1 MNKKGRKEM
10 KLKRLAALLL
20 CAAVML
26 PLAACAKKPDSGTSR
41 TSQTT
46 DDTTVTPTKDGDT
59 SITATDKG
67 NKGAAAQDLMQGITK
82 GKGASKKPDSR
93 FANVAASFAL
103 DLFKDEYKSGKNTLV
118 SPLSVLTALA
128 MTQNGAEGKTLSE
141 MQKVLGGLDRDTL
154 NAYMNA
160 YLAELTGKDSALKCA
175 NSLWIDSRL
184 DVKTSFLQK
193 NADFY
198 SAQAYKADFTR
209 KNTVNEIN
217 SWVNKNTNGMIKK
230 LVDEFDPLMVMV
242 LMNALCLEAEWD
254 DPYTDNCVR
263 EGTFKNAKGNLVKA
277 EYMYSQETE
286 YIETENATG
295 FVKRYKGDRF
305 AFVALLPNEGTSIDS
320 YIASLTGKGFLG
332 ALNSRKNTRV
342 NTQMPKFKC
351 EYSNS
356 LVDTLKKMGMSTAF
370 DGNRANF
377 SSMATLKNENIYISD
392 VIHKTFIEVAE
403 KGTRAGAATAVIAA
417 KSAAMPVEQPK
428 EVRLTRPFVYAII
441 DTRTNLPLFIG
452 AQTDI

>member
-1 MNKKGRKEM
+1 M

-46 DDTTVTPTKDGDT
+46 DDTTVTPTKDGDI

-82 GKGASKKPDSR
+82 GKGAFKKPDSR

-103 DLFKDEYKSGKNTLV
+103 DLFKDEYKSGKNTLI

-160 YLAELTGKDSALKCA
+160 YLAAVAGKDSALKCA

-230 LVDEFDPLMVMV
+230 LVDEFDPLTVMV

-263 EGTFKNAKGNLVKA
+263 EGTFKNA
-277 EYMYSQETE
+277 
-286 YIETENATG
+286 TG
-295 FVKRYKGDRF
+295 FVKYYKGGKF

-320 YIASLTGKGFLG
+320 YIASLTGRDFLK
-332 ALNSRKNTRV
+332 ALGSRKSEKV
-342 NTQMPKFKC
+342 KTQMPKFKC

-370 DGNRANF
+370 DGDRANF

-403 KGTRAGAATAVIAA
+403 KGTRAGAVTAVISE

>member
-1 MNKKGRKEM
+1 M

-41 TSQTT
+41 TSQT

-160 YLAELTGKDSALKCA
+160 YLAAVAGKDSALKCA
-175 NSLWIDSRL
+175 NSIWVDSKL
-184 DVKTSFLQK
+184 DVKRAFLQK

-198 SAQAYKADFTR
+198 SAQAYKADFTSTR
-209 KNTVNEIN
+209 TVKEIN

-230 LVDEFDPLMVMV
+230 LVDEFDPLTVMV

-263 EGTFKNAKGNLVKA
+263 EGTFKNAKDNLVKA

-295 FVKRYKGDRF
+295 FVKYYKGGKF

-370 DGNRANF
+370 DGNSADF
-377 SSMATLKNENIYISD
+377 SSMANGGNVYISD

-403 KGTRAGAATAVIAA
+403 KGTRAGAATAVIV
-417 KSAAMPVEQPK
+417 KESAAMPVERPK

-441 DTRTNLPLFIG
+441 DTETNLPLFIG

>member
-1 MNKKGRKEM
+1 M
-10 KLKRLAALLL
+10 
-20 CAAVML
+20 
-26 PLAACAKKPDSGTSR
+26 
-41 TSQTT
+41 
-46 DDTTVTPTKDGDT
+46 
-59 SITATDKG
+59 
-67 NKGAAAQDLMQGITK
+67 
-82 GKGASKKPDSR
+82 
-93 FANVAASFAL
+93 
-103 DLFKDEYKSGKNTLV
+103 
-118 SPLSVLTALA
+118 LTALA

-160 YLAELTGKDSALKCA
+160 YLAAVAGKDSALKCA

-230 LVDEFDPLMVMV
+230 LVDEFDPLTVMV

-295 FVKRYKGDRF
+295 FVKYYKGGKF

-320 YIASLTGKGFLG
+320 YIASLTGRDFLK
-332 ALNSRKNTRV
+332 ALGSRKSEKV

-370 DGNRANF
+370 DGDRANF

-403 KGTRAGAATAVIAA
+403 KGTRAGAATAVIVGE
-417 KSAAMPVEQPK
+417 SAAMPVEQPK

>member
-20 CAAVML
+20 CAAVVL

-160 YLAELTGKDSALKCA
+160 YLAAVAGKDSALKCA
-175 NSLWIDSRL
+175 NSIWVDSKL
-184 DVKTSFLQK
+184 DVKRAFLQK

-198 SAQAYKADFTR
+198 SAQAYKADFTSTR
-209 KNTVNEIN
+209 TVKEIN
-217 SWVNKNTNGMIKK
+217 SWVNKNTNGMIK
-230 LVDEFDPLMVMV
+230 
-242 LMNALCLEAEWD
+242 
-254 DPYTDNCVR
+254 
-263 EGTFKNAKGNLVKA
+263 
-277 EYMYSQETE
+277 
-286 YIETENATG
+286 
-295 FVKRYKGDRF
+295 
-305 AFVALLPNEGTSIDS
+305 
-320 YIASLTGKGFLG
+320 
-332 ALNSRKNTRV
+332 
-342 NTQMPKFKC
+342 
-351 EYSNS
+351 
-356 LVDTLKKMGMSTAF
+356 
-370 DGNRANF
+370 
-377 SSMATLKNENIYISD
+377 
-392 VIHKTFIEVAE
+392 
-403 KGTRAGAATAVIAA
+403 
-417 KSAAMPVEQPK
+417 
-428 EVRLTRPFVYAII
+428 
-441 DTRTNLPLFIG
+441 
-452 AQTDI
+452 

>member
-26 PLAACAKKPDSGTSR
+26 PLAACAKKPDFGTSR

-59 SITATDKG
+59 SITATDKD

-141 MQKVLGGLDRDTL
+141 MQKVLGGLDRDVL

-230 LVDEFDPLMVMV
+230 LVDEFDPLTVMV

-295 FVKRYKGDRF
+295 FVKYYKGGKF
-305 AFVALLPNEGTSIDS
+305 AFVALLPNEGTNIDS

-356 LVDTLKKMGMSTAF
+356 LIDTLKKMGMSTAF

-403 KGTRAGAATAVIAA
+403 KGTRAGAATAVIAG

-452 AQTDI
+452 TQTDI

>member
-160 YLAELTGKDSALKCA
+160 YLAAVAGKDSALKCA
-175 NSLWIDSRL
+175 NSIWVDSKL
-184 DVKTSFLQK
+184 DVKRAFLQK

-198 SAQAYKADFTR
+198 SAQAYKADFTSTR
-209 KNTVNEIN
+209 TVKEIN

-230 LVDEFDPLMVMV
+230 LVDEFDPLTVMV

-286 YIETENATG
+286 YIETEY
-295 FVKRYKGDRF
+295 YKGDRF

-452 AQTDI
+452 TQTDI

>member
-1 MNKKGRKEM
+1 
-10 KLKRLAALLL
+10 
-20 CAAVML
+20 
-26 PLAACAKKPDSGTSR
+26 
-41 TSQTT
+41 
-46 DDTTVTPTKDGDT
+46 
-59 SITATDKG
+59 
-67 NKGAAAQDLMQGITK
+67 MQGITK

-160 YLAELTGKDSALKCA
+160 YLAAVAGKDSALKCA

-230 LVDEFDPLMVMV
+230 LVDEFDPLTVMV

-295 FVKRYKGDRF
+295 FVKYYKGGKF
-305 AFVALLPNEGTSIDS
+305 AFVALLPNEDVSIDD
-320 YIASLTGKGFLG
+320 YIASLSGEKLMKIFSS
-332 ALNSRKNTRV
+332 AKKNEEV
-342 NTQMPKFKC
+342 DVKMPKFKA
-351 EYSNS
+351 EYSTQ
-356 LVDTLKKMGMSTAF
+356 LIDTLKKMGIEDAF
-370 DGNRANF
+370 DRKSANF
-377 SSMATLKNENIYISD
+377 SSLIDKNDGAYIGT
-392 VIHKTFIEVAE
+392 VMHKTFIEVDQE
-403 KGTRAGAATAVIAA
+403 GTRAAASTLVGIS
-417 KSAAMPVEQPK
+417 KMSMPAINPVC
-428 EVRLTRPFVYAII
+428 LNRPFVYMIV
-441 DTRTNLPLFIG
+441 DTETNLPLFIG
-452 AQTDI
+452 VQTEI

>member
-1 MNKKGRKEM
+1 M

-59 SITATDKG
+59 SITATDKD

-160 YLAELTGKDSALKCA
+160 YLAAVAGKDSALKCA
-175 NSLWIDSRL
+175 NSIWVGSKL
-184 DVKTSFLQK
+184 DVKRAFLQK

-198 SAQAYKADFTR
+198 SAQAYKADFTSTR
-209 KNTVNEIN
+209 TVKEIN
-217 SWVNKNTNGMIKK
+217 SWVRLSDLRLAARPSVSVGSVVFIKPGAVYGGCTSARGK
-230 LVDEFDPLMVMV
+230 RVPDSQLSPKKHTVTKVQQ
-242 LMNALCLEAEWD
+242 NRGTLEA
-254 DPYTDNCVR
+254 
-263 EGTFKNAKGNLVKA
+263 LL
-277 EYMYSQETE
+277 
-286 YIETENATG
+286 
-295 FVKRYKGDRF
+295 GDISSW
-305 AFVALLPNEGTSIDS
+305 VAVG
-320 YIASLTGKGFLG
+320 SL
-332 ALNSRKNTRV
+332 
-342 NTQMPKFKC
+342 
-351 EYSNS
+351 E
-356 LVDTLKKMGMSTAF
+356 
-370 DGNRANF
+370 
-377 SSMATLKNENIYISD
+377 
-392 VIHKTFIEVAE
+392 EV
-403 KGTRAGAATAVIAA
+403 
-417 KSAAMPVEQPK
+417 
-428 EVRLTRPFVYAII
+428 
-441 DTRTNLPLFIG
+441 
-452 AQTDI
+452 

>member
-1 MNKKGRKEM
+1 M

-118 SPLSVLTALA
+118 SPLSALA

-141 MQKVLGGLDRDTL
+141 MQKVLGGLDRDVL

-230 LVDEFDPLMVMV
+230 LVDEFDPLTVMV

-295 FVKRYKGDRF
+295 FVKYYKGGKF

-320 YIASLTGKGFLG
+320 YIASLTGRDFLK
-332 ALNSRKNTRV
+332 ALGSRKSEKV

-356 LVDTLKKMGMSTAF
+356 LVNTLKKMGMGTAF
-370 DGNRANF
+370 DENKANF
-377 SSMATLKNENIYISD
+377 SSIADNSNGNIFIGE

-403 KGTRAGAATAVIAA
+403 KGTRAGAATAVIVG

>member
-1 MNKKGRKEM
+1 M

-26 PLAACAKKPDSGTSR
+26 PLAACEKKPDSGTSR

-128 MTQNGAEGKTLSE
+128 MTQNGAEGKTLSVGSYMIPLLQE
-141 MQKVLGGLDRDTL
+141 NCDKAGVQTL
-154 NAYMNA
+154 LNTTAT
-160 YLAELTGKDSALKCA
+160 EILTDA
-175 NSLWIDSRL
+175 NGAAVVDSRL

-217 SWVNKNTNGMIKK
+217 SWVDKNTNGMIKK
-230 LVDEFDPLMVMV
+230 LVDEFDPRTVMV

-295 FVKRYKGDRF
+295 FVKYYKGGKF
-305 AFVALLPNEGTSIDS
+305 AFVALLPNEGTNIDS

-356 LVDTLKKMGMSTAF
+356 LIDTLKKMGMSTAF

-403 KGTRAGAATAVIAA
+403 KGTRAGAATAVIAG

-428 EVRLTRPFVYAII
+428 EVRLTKPFVYAII

>member
-1 MNKKGRKEM
+1 M

-59 SITATDKG
+59 SITATDKD

-154 NAYMNA
+154 NAY
-160 YLAELTGKDSALKCA
+160 LAAVAGKDSALKCA
-175 NSLWIDSRL
+175 NSIWVDSKL
-184 DVKTSFLQK
+184 DVKRAFLQK

-198 SAQAYKADFTR
+198 SAQAYKADFTSTR
-209 KNTVNEIN
+209 TVKEIN

-230 LVDEFDPLMVMV
+230 LVDEFDPLTVMV

-452 AQTDI
+452 TQTDI

>member
-1 MNKKGRKEM
+1 M

-82 GKGASKKPDSR
+82 GKGAFKKPDSR

-160 YLAELTGKDSALKCA
+160 YLAAVAGKDSALKCA
-175 NSLWIDSRL
+175 NSIWVGSKL
-184 DVKTSFLQK
+184 DVKRAFLQK

-198 SAQAYKADFTR
+198 SAQAYKADFTSTR
-209 KNTVNEIN
+209 TVKEIN
-217 SWVNKNTNGMIKK
+217 SWVSKNTNGMIKK
-230 LVDEFDPLMVMV
+230 LVDEFDPLTVMV

-254 DPYTDNCVR
+254 DPYTDNCVLCQILYGR
-263 EGTFKNAKGNLVKA
+263 QVCLCRAFAERGHEHRQLYRLADGKGLSRCA
-277 EYMYSQETE
+277 EFEKEYSGQHADAEVQVRIQQLARQHSQENGHG
-286 YIETENATG
+286 Y
-295 FVKRYKGDRF
+295 
-305 AFVALLPNEGTSIDS
+305 
-320 YIASLTGKGFLG
+320 
-332 ALNSRKNTRV
+332 RV
-342 NTQMPKFKC
+342 
-351 EYSNS
+351 
-356 LVDTLKKMGMSTAF
+356 
-370 DGNRANF
+370 
-377 SSMATLKNENIYISD
+377 
-392 VIHKTFIEVAE
+392 
-403 KGTRAGAATAVIAA
+403 
-417 KSAAMPVEQPK
+417 
-428 EVRLTRPFVYAII
+428 
-441 DTRTNLPLFIG
+441 
-452 AQTDI
+452 

>member
-46 DDTTVTPTKDGDT
+46 DDTTVTPTKDGDI

-82 GKGASKKPDSR
+82 GKGAFKKPDSR

-103 DLFKDEYKSGKNTLV
+103 DLFKDEYKSGKNTLI

-160 YLAELTGKDSALKCA
+160 YLAAVAGKDSALKCA

-230 LVDEFDPLMVMV
+230 LVDEFDPLTVMV

-263 EGTFKNAKGNLVKA
+263 EGTFKNA
-277 EYMYSQETE
+277 
-286 YIETENATG
+286 TG
-295 FVKRYKGDRF
+295 FVKYYKGGKF

-320 YIASLTGKGFLG
+320 YIASLTGRDFLK
-332 ALNSRKNTRV
+332 ALGSRKSEKV
-342 NTQMPKFKC
+342 KTQMPKFKC

-370 DGNRANF
+370 DGDRANF

-403 KGTRAGAATAVIAA
+403 KGTRAGAVTAVISE

>member
-1 MNKKGRKEM
+1 M

-26 PLAACAKKPDSGTSR
+26 LLAACAKKPDSGTSR

-103 DLFKDEYKSGKNTLV
+103 DLFKDEYKSCKNTLV

-160 YLAELTGKDSALKCA
+160 YLAAVAGKDSALKCA

-230 LVDEFDPLMVMV
+230 LVDEFDPLTVMV

-295 FVKRYKGDRF
+295 FVKYYKGGKF

-320 YIASLTGKGFLG
+320 YIASLTGKGFLS
-332 ALNSRKNTRV
+332 ALNSRKNTQV
-342 NTQMPKFKC
+342 N
-351 EYSNS
+351 
-356 LVDTLKKMGMSTAF
+356 TLKKMGMSTAF
-370 DGNRANF
+370 DGDRANF

-403 KGTRAGAATAVIAA
+403 KGTRAGAATAVIVGE
-417 KSAAMPVEQPK
+417 SAAMPVEQPK

>member
-1 MNKKGRKEM
+1 M
-10 KLKRLAALLL
+10 
-20 CAAVML
+20 
-26 PLAACAKKPDSGTSR
+26 
-41 TSQTT
+41 
-46 DDTTVTPTKDGDT
+46 
-59 SITATDKG
+59 
-67 NKGAAAQDLMQGITK
+67 
-82 GKGASKKPDSR
+82 
-93 FANVAASFAL
+93 
-103 DLFKDEYKSGKNTLV
+103 
-118 SPLSVLTALA
+118 
-128 MTQNGAEGKTLSE
+128 
-141 MQKVLGGLDRDTL
+141 
-154 NAYMNA
+154 
-160 YLAELTGKDSALKCA
+160 
-175 NSLWIDSRL
+175 
-184 DVKTSFLQK
+184 
-193 NADFY
+193 
-198 SAQAYKADFTR
+198 
-209 KNTVNEIN
+209 
-217 SWVNKNTNGMIKK
+217 NKNTNGMIKK
-230 LVDEFDPLMVMV
+230 LVDEFDPLTVMV

-263 EGTFKNAKGNLVKA
+263 EGMFKNAKGNLVKA

-295 FVKRYKGDRF
+295 FVKYYKGGKF

-356 LVDTLKKMGMSTAF
+356 LVDTLKKMGMNTAF
-370 DGNRANF
+370 DGDRANF

-403 KGTRAGAATAVIAA
+403 KGTRAGAVTAVISE

>member
-1 MNKKGRKEM
+1 M
-10 KLKRLAALLL
+10 KLKKLAALLL

-26 PLAACAKKPDSGTSR
+26 PLAACVKKPGGSENSSGTSSSES
-41 TSQTT
+41 TA
-46 DDTTVTPTKDGDT
+46 VTPAKDKDT
-59 SITATDKG
+59 SIVATDKSR
-67 NKGAAAQDLMQGITK
+67 KGPAVQDLMKGITK
-82 GKGASKKPDSR
+82 DKGVSKKPDSR
-93 FANVAASFAL
+93 FENAAASFAL
-103 DLFKDEYKSGKNTLV
+103 DLFRDEYKSGKNTLV

-141 MQKVLGGLDRDTL
+141 MQKVLGGLDRDVL

-230 LVDEFDPLMVMV
+230 LVDEFDPLTVMV

-295 FVKRYKGDRF
+295 FVKYYKGGKF

-356 LVDTLKKMGMSTAF
+356 LVDTLKKMGMNTAF
-370 DGNRANF
+370 DGDRANF
-377 SSMATLKNENIYISD
+377 SSMATLKNEIIYISD

-403 KGTRAGAATAVIAA
+403 KGTRAGAVTAVIAA

>member
-1 MNKKGRKEM
+1 M
-10 KLKRLAALLL
+10 KLKKLVALLL

-26 PLAACAKKPDSGTSR
+26 PLAACVKKPGGSENSSDTSSSES
-41 TSQTT
+41 TA
-46 DDTTVTPTKDGDT
+46 VTPAKDKDT
-59 SITATDKG
+59 SIVATDKSR
-67 NKGAAAQDLMQGITK
+67 KGPAVQDLMKGITK
-82 GKGASKKPDSR
+82 GKGVSKKPDSR
-93 FANVAASFAL
+93 FENAAASFAL
-103 DLFKDEYKSGKNTLV
+103 DLFRDEYKSGRKTLV
-118 SPLSVLTALA
+118 SPLSVFTALA
-128 MTQNGAEGKTLSE
+128 MTQNGAEDRTLSE
-141 MQKVLGGLDRDTL
+141 MQKTLGGLDRDVL

-175 NSLWIDSRL
+175 NSIWVDSKL
-184 DVKTSFLQK
+184 DVKRAFLQK

-198 SAQAYKADFTR
+198 SAQAYKADFTSTR
-209 KNTVNEIN
+209 TVKEIN
-217 SWVNKNTNGMIKK
+217 SWVSKNTNGMIKK
-230 LVDEFDPLMVMV
+230 LVDEFDPLTVMV

-263 EGTFKNAKGNLVKA
+263 EGTFKNANGNLVKA

-295 FVKRYKGDRF
+295 FVKYYKGGKF

-332 ALNSRKNTRV
+332 ALNSRKNTQV

-356 LVDTLKKMGMSTAF
+356 LVNTLKKMGMGTAF
-370 DGNRANF
+370 DENKANF
-377 SSMATLKNENIYISD
+377 SSIADNSNGNIFIGE

-403 KGTRAGAATAVIAA
+403 KGTRAGAVTAVISE

-441 DTRTNLPLFIG
+441 DTQTNLSLFIG

>member
-1 MNKKGRKEM
+1 M

-160 YLAELTGKDSALKCA
+160 YLAAVAGKDSALKCA
-175 NSLWIDSRL
+175 NSIWVDSKL
-184 DVKTSFLQK
+184 DVKRAFLQK

-198 SAQAYKADFTR
+198 SAQAYKADFTSTR
-209 KNTVNEIN
+209 TVKEIN

-230 LVDEFDPLMVMV
+230 LVDEFDPLTVMV

-286 YIETENATG
+286 YIETEY
-295 FVKRYKGDRF
+295 YKGDRF

-452 AQTDI
+452 TQTDI